1 MAKLPRNGALQT
13 LLLGV
18 IAALLTAIITMGG
31 IMWASLDAR
40 FDRAQQRQDR
50 IIGQQQQFAAEI
62 TGWYAELLQRM
73 ARIEGR
79 IE

>member
-31 IMWASLDAR
+31 LMWASLDAR

-50 IIGQQQQFAAEI
+50 IIGQQQQFQTAI

-73 ARIEGR
+73 ARIEGI